1 MDVNVAAKED
11 EMKKSRVT
19 HSQLIGPCR
28 ASPSVPRPSVR
39 DATEACKA
47 SLLPA
52 VSSSFARDK
61 AKSGFRFREHQDLL
75 SANVT

>member
-1 MDVNVAAKED
+1 MDVNAAAKED

-28 ASPSVPRPSVR
+28 VSPSAPSVR

-61 AKSGFRFREHQDLL
+61 AKSGFRFREHQDLP
-75 SANVT
+75 

>member
-28 ASPSVPRPSVR
+28 VSPSARPSVR

-61 AKSGFRFREHQDLL
+61 AKSGFRFR
-75 SANVT
+75 AT